1 MKVILKKDV
10 DFLGEEGDIVT
21 VKNGYARNYLLPK
34 SYAVIATPSNLKIWE
49 NEKVA
54 RDRKIAKSTEKATE
68 QAKVISANVYEIV
81 VKVGDEGK
89 LYGSV
94 TTQDISTAIEEKT
107 KIAIDRRK
115 IHLEEQIKT
124 VGEYTAVVKIYKDVK
139 AEVKVVV
146 KSEEEK
152 TEAVA
157 KEEKE

>member
-34 SYAVIATPSNLKIWE
+34 SFAVIDTPSNLKIWE

-54 RDRKIAKSTEKATE
+54 RDRKVAKNTEKAQE
-68 QAKVISANVYEIV
+68 QAKLISANVYEV
-81 VKVGDEGK
+81 VAKVGDEGK

-94 TTQDISTAIEEKT
+94 TTQDISNAIEAIT

-115 IHLEEQIKT
+115 ISLEEQIKS
-124 VGEYTAVVKIYKDVK
+124 VGEYHAIVKIYKDVK

-152 TEAVA
+152 AEAVA
-157 KEEKE
+157 EAEKE

>member
-1 MKVILKKDV
+1 MKVILTKDV

-34 SYAVIATPSNLKIWE
+34 SYAVIATPGNLKTWE

-54 RDRKIAKSTEKATE
+54 RDRKIAKSTAKAEE
-68 QAKVISANVYEIV
+68 QAKIISANIYEVIA
-81 VKVGDEGK
+81 KVGDEGK

-94 TTQDISTAIEEKT
+94 TTQDISNAIEAKT
-107 KIAIDRRK
+107 KIVIDRRK
-115 IHLEEQIKT
+115 ISVEEQIKS
-124 VGEYTAVVKIYKDVK
+124 VGEYHAVVKIYKDVK

-152 TEAVA
+152 AEAVA
-157 KEEKE
+157 EGEKE

>member
-21 VKNGYARNYLLPK
+21 VKDGYARNYLLPK
-34 SYAVIATPSNLKIWE
+34 SYAVIATPGNLKIWE

-68 QAKVISANVYEIV
+68 QAKAISANVYEIV
-81 VKVGDEGK
+81 AKVGDEGK

-94 TTQDISTAIEEKT
+94 TTQDISNAIEEKT

-115 IHLEEQIKT
+115 IHLEEQIKS
-124 VGEYTAVVKIYKDVK
+124 VGEYHAIVKIYKEVK

-146 KSEEEK
+146 KAEEK
-152 TEAVA
+152 TEAV
-157 KEEKE
+157 ETEKE

>member
-1 MKVILKKDV
+1 MKVILTKDV

-54 RDRKIAKSTEKATE
+54 RDRKIAKNTEKATE
-68 QAKVISANVYEIV
+68 QAKVISANVYEV
-81 VKVGDEGK
+81 FAKVGDEGK

-94 TTQDISTAIEEKT
+94 TTQDISNAIEAIT

-115 IHLEEQIKT
+115 IHLEEQIKA
-124 VGEYTAVVKIYKDVK
+124 VGEYHAVVKIYKDVK

-146 KSEEEK
+146 KSENDK
-152 TEAVA
+152 TEAVEA
-157 KEEKE
+157 EKE

>member
-21 VKNGYARNYLLPK
+21 VKDGYARNYLLPK
-34 SYAVIATPSNLKIWE
+34 SYAVIATPGNLKIWE

-68 QAKVISANVYEIV
+68 QAKVISANVYEIIA
-81 VKVGDEGK
+81 KVGDEGK

-94 TTQDISTAIEEKT
+94 TTQDISNAIEAVT

-115 IHLEEQIKT
+115 IHLEEQIKS
-124 VGEYTAVVKIYKDVK
+124 VGEYHAVVKIYKEVK

-146 KSEEEK
+146 KSEEK
-152 TEAVA
+152 TEAV
-157 KEEKE
+157 ETEKE

>member
-10 DFLGEEGDIVT
+10 DFLGDEGDIVT
-21 VKNGYARNYLLPK
+21 VKDGYARNYLLPK
-34 SYAVIATPSNLKIWE
+34 SYAVIATPGNLKIWE

-68 QAKVISANVYEIV
+68 QAKAISANVYEIV
-81 VKVGDEGK
+81 AKVGDEGK

-94 TTQDISTAIEEKT
+94 TTQDISNAIEEKT

-115 IHLEEQIKT
+115 IHLEEQIKS
-124 VGEYTAVVKIYKDVK
+124 VGEYHAIVKIYKEVK

-146 KSEEEK
+146 KAEEK
-152 TEAVA
+152 TEAV
-157 KEEKE
+157 ETEKE

>member
-34 SYAVIATPSNLKIWE
+34 SYAVIATPGNLKIWE

-54 RDRKIAKSTEKATE
+54 RDRKVAKNTEKAQE
-68 QAKVISANVYEIV
+68 QAKLISANVYEV
-81 VKVGDEGK
+81 VAKVGDEGK

-94 TTQDISTAIEEKT
+94 TTQDISNAIEAIT

-115 IHLEEQIKT
+115 ISLEEQIKS
-124 VGEYTAVVKIYKDVK
+124 VGEYHAIVKIYKDVK

-152 TEAVA
+152 AEAVA
-157 KEEKE
+157 EAEKE

>member
-1 MKVILKKDV
+1 MKVILTKDV

-34 SYAVIATPSNLKIWE
+34 SYAVIATPGNLKTWE

-54 RDRKIAKSTEKATE
+54 RDRKIAKSTAKAEE
-68 QAKVISANVYEIV
+68 QAKIISANIYEKKK
-81 VKVGDEGK
+81 KVGDEGK

-94 TTQDISTAIEEKT
+94 TTQDISNAIEAKT
-107 KIAIDRRK
+107 KIVIDRRK
-115 IHLEEQIKT
+115 ISVEEQIKS
-124 VGEYTAVVKIYKDVK
+124 VGEYHAVVKIYKDVK

-152 TEAVA
+152 AEAVA
-157 KEEKE
+157 EGEKE

>member
-34 SYAVIATPSNLKIWE
+34 SFAVIATPSNLKIWE

-54 RDRKIAKSTEKATE
+54 RDRKVAKNTEKAQE
-68 QAKVISANVYEIV
+68 QAKLISANVYEV
-81 VKVGDEGK
+81 VAKVGDEGK

-94 TTQDISTAIEEKT
+94 TTQDISNAIEAIT

-115 IHLEEQIKT
+115 ISLEEQIKS
-124 VGEYTAVVKIYKDVK
+124 VGEYHAIVKIYKDVK

-152 TEAVA
+152 AEAVA
-157 KEEKE
+157 EAEKE

>member
-1 MKVILKKDV
+1 MKVILRKDV

-21 VKNGYARNYLLPK
+21 VKDGYARNYLLPK
-34 SYAVIATPSNLKIWE
+34 SYAVIATPGNLKIWE

-68 QAKVISANVYEIV
+68 QAKVISANVYEIIA
-81 VKVGDEGK
+81 KVGDEGK

-94 TTQDISTAIEEKT
+94 TTQDISNAIEAKT

-115 IHLEEQIKT
+115 IHLEEQIKA